1 MTAEDRP
8 VQSIVRRGTLSGMSD
23 TRCCIGEGYT
33 LVRERDAPR
42 CSRPTPE
49 ERRDGFME

>member
-33 LVRERDAPR
+33 RPRARCAEVLAPD
-42 CSRPTPE
+42 SR
-49 ERRDGFME
+49 GAS